1 MTDQISM
8 SKGKADQ
15 LVACRMT
22 AFERSLLEAVAMRRQ
37 ATLSR
42 VVREA
47 VMSQV
52 RQELEN
58 DRR

>member
-1 MTDQISM
+1 MTEPISM
-8 SKGKADQ
+8 SQGKADQ

-22 AFERSLLEAVAMRRQ
+22 SFERSLLEAVALRRQ

-58 DRR
+58 DRQ